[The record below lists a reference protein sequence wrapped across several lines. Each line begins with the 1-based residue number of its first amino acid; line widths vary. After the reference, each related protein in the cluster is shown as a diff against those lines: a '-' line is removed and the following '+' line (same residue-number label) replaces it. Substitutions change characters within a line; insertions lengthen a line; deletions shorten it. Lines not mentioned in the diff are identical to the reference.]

1 MISELTTR
9 RKDPMKKLSAVSMML
24 SLILAFTGCDA
35 KKVDTENLKEV
46 TTHVVGDVV
55 IVLLNSAGE
64 LKQGQNEFVVQFR
77 NQKGQPINVGDVQL
91 GSSMSM
97 PSMAPMS
104 GDSEITPTGQTG
116 TYRVKSNFAMSG
128 AWHFTVSWNGPHGQG
143 STAFN
148 SNVR

>member
-1 MISELTTR
+1 
-9 RKDPMKKLSAVSMML
+9 MKKLSVVLVM
-24 SLILAFTGCDA
+24 SLFLLGFAGCGA

-46 TTHVVGDVV
+46 ATHVVGNVTV
-55 IVLLNSAGE
+55 VLLSGTGE
-64 LKQGQNEFVVQFR
+64 LKQGQNQFVLQFR
-77 NQKGQPINVGDVQL
+77 DAKGQPIDVGNVQL

-104 GDSEITPTGQTG
+104 GDSEITPSGQTG

-128 AWHFTVSWNGPHGQG
+128 AWHFTVSWDGPSGQG

>member
-1 MISELTTR
+1 
-9 RKDPMKKLSAVSMML
+9 MKKLSAVSLML
-24 SLILAFTGCDA
+24 FLILGFTGCAA

-46 TTHVVGDVV
+46 ATHVVGDVA
-55 IVLLNSAGE
+55 IILLNSTGE

-77 NQKGQPINVGDVQL
+77 DQKGQPINVGDVQL

-116 TYRVKSNFAMSG
+116 TYRVKSNFLMSG
-128 AWHFTVSWNGPHGQG
+128 AWHFTVSWSGSHGQR

-148 SNVR
+148 GNVR